1 MDKKNGKPPKEK
13 KRNSERRKERSRDAA
28 RCRRSRETEIFT
40 DLAHALPVL
49 PQNASHLDK
58 ASIMRLAIAYLRV
71 RSIIKDIP
79 EEVCKKVE
87 KLGVQDPESLYLK
100 ALDGFLLVVSSEGDI
115 VFLSENVTDYLGL
128 TQMELMG
135 QSIYEV
141 SHPCDHSE
149 VKEILATKKESAS
162 LQHSFFLRLKC
173 TLTSKGRNVNL
184 KSASYKVIHCT
195 GHVVGGDDCDNKSG
209 TKKEDGGEAGGL
221 CSQQCLVAIGEPIA
235 HPVNIETP
243 LGHHTFLSQH
253 TLDMKFSYADDKME
267 EFLGYEP
274 NDLMGK
280 SIFEY
285 FHAQDSPA
293 VEKAFKSLFSKGQS
307 QTGRY
312 RFLARGGGY
321 AWIMTQATLIHEK
334 THNKPQS
341 VICVNY
347 VISGIENRNE
357 IYSCTQQFVKVEVK
371 PEEAKP
377 VASRPGPVS
386 VTEAV
391 FRKAATIKTPP
402 APTPASGALSQG
414 KTLIPL
420 KPSILPEVITI
431 TPQLIR
437 KKAIPTNVIKTLEA
451 HHKRKIAE
459 QTSQPSKIAK
469 SADIFEDQNE
479 VDNLIESF
487 SRAKPFPES
496 TGPQPAT
503 LKVIAPAPTGPQ
515 PATLKVIAPAPSGPQ
530 SATLKVI
537 APAPQPATLKVI
549 APAPSGPQPA
559 TLKVIA
565 PAPTGP
571 QPATLKVIAPAPSTG
586 SLLDQSSGPQPSTLK
601 VIAPAPSGPQTATT
615 KTFVPKTK
623 EMNKGYLYIED
634 ESGITTKDEP
644 DTEDLTHLAPT
655 AGDVCIPLIPSSSIF
670 ADVLDTFML
679 SENYGP
685 LLSDTSKEIS
695 PASSPYFHYRDDLS
709 NSGSQSPALTHS
721 PGGCSL
727 PSLCSIED
735 SPALE
740 STLLGLDIVES
751 SVDADDFNV
760 TAPYI
765 PMSEGDD
772 LPLLTGDFMWGSG
785 LNSPAS
791 STSSSSRNG
800 WSSTSTSPREDRK
813 PDRDSSLAKLLLTN
827 SNPAA
832 RSSHMSVTCRKG
844 GGGGIGGGGGAD
856 NGTADKRGKRAG
868 CPELSQS
875 GGAKRS
881 RQQPSIARPGV
892 LDGGGRSN
900 SVLMNLLVSGCDI
913 SAGYVCLNS
922 RKPYSTPS
930 AAVYRRHASYS

>member
-40 DLAHALPVL
+40 DLAHALPLL
-49 PQNASHLDK
+49 PTTNASHLDK

-71 RSIIKDIP
+71 RSIIKHIP
-79 EEVCKKVE
+79 EEVSKE
-87 KLGVQDPESLYLK
+87 EGDPESLYLK

-115 VFLSENVTDYLGL
+115 VFLSENVTNYLGL

-149 VKEILATKKESAS
+149 IKEILATKKESAS
-162 LQHSFFLRLKC
+162 LQHSFLLRLKC

-184 KSASYKVIHCT
+184 KSASYKVIQCT
-195 GHVVGGDDCDNKSG
+195 GHVLGGDDCG
-209 TKKEDGGEAGGL
+209 IKKETGEGVGGL
-221 CSQQCLVAIGEPIA
+221 CSQQCLVAIGEPIP

-253 TLDMKFSYADDKME
+253 SLDMKFSYADDKME
-267 EFLGYEP
+267 EFLGYESK
-274 NDLMGK
+274 DLMGK
-280 SIFEY
+280 SIFDY

-341 VICVNY
+341 VVCVNY

-357 IYSCTQQFVKVEVK
+357 IYSCTQQQQQQQQKQQQQLVKVELK
-371 PEEAKP
+371 PTAE
-377 VASRPGPVS
+377 SRCGPVS

-391 FRKAATIKTPP
+391 FRKAATIKTAP
-402 APTPASGALSQG
+402 APAPKPA
-414 KTLIPL
+414 T
-420 KPSILPEVITI
+420 ILPQVIPI
-431 TPQLIR
+431 TPDSIR
-437 KKAIPTNVIKTLEA
+437 KKVIPIQVIKTLEA
-451 HHKRKIAE
+451 HHKRKLAD
-459 QTSQPSKIAK
+459 QLPQPSKIAR
-469 SADIFEDQNE
+469 SGQQDE
-479 VDNLIESF
+479 VDTLIDSL
-487 SRAKPFPES
+487 SRAKPFP
-496 TGPQPAT
+496 G
-503 LKVIAPAPTGPQ
+503 
-515 PATLKVIAPAPSGPQ
+515 
-530 SATLKVI
+530 
-537 APAPQPATLKVI
+537 PQPATLKVI

-565 PAPTGP
+565 PAPQPATLKVISPAPLGPQSATLKVISPAPTGP
-571 QPATLKVIAPAPSTG
+571 QPATLKVIAPAPTG
-586 SLLDQSSGPQPSTLK
+586 LQQQDSSSGPQLSTLK
-601 VIAPAPSGPQTATT
+601 VIAPAPTGPQTATT

-634 ESGITTKDEP
+634 ESGITTKDEL

-679 SENYGP
+679 NENYGP

-727 PSLCSIED
+727 PSLCSMED

-740 STLLGLDIVES
+740 STLLGLDIVDNS
-751 SVDADDFNV
+751 SVDADDFAV

-785 LNSPAS
+785 LNSPTS
-791 STSSSSRNG
+791 SSSSSSRNG

-844 GGGGIGGGGGAD
+844 GGGGIGGGGGD
-856 NGTADKRGKRAG
+856 GCGDKRGGKRAG
-868 CPELSQS
+868 CPELSHN
-875 GGAKRS
+875 GGSAKRS

-892 LDGGGRSN
+892 LDGGGRTN
-900 SVLMNLLVSGCDI
+900 SVLMNLLDSGRRRANADGDGRTRLK
-913 SAGYVCLNS
+913 SLTLLDPDGTV
-922 RKPYSTPS
+922 PS
-930 AAVYRRHASYS
+930 LMDLTEQDYAVNAPSSLLLHGSDLLTALDVPM